1 MKTFDD
7 VIDKFT
13 TVKAVVVGDVMLDV
27 YEYLLTKES
36 KLLLSEKE
44 SKRAYVA
51 QKSIR
56 VLGGAGNVAV
66 TLRSLGAI
74 TSLIGISGNDEHY
87 FNLRELSEQINIS
100 HCIVRDSSRPTT
112 VKHRLYVDDE
122 YLLRKDTEKSSKI
135 DNETMLVVLRECLK
149 EIHGK
154 DVVVF
159 SDYNKG
165 LFVEILSQEIIKEC
179 RRLSIPVVVDFK
191 PANSKI
197 FAGADIVSPNQN
209 EACELYPS
217 FSLENLEE
225 GTKHIYS
232 MLNCSSLV
240 VTLGENGLSGFDG
253 KEYFHIKGM
262 KVHALDAVGCGDTV
276 RAVIALGKTLG
287 LSLKDCVKLA
297 NYAAAVIVQKPNTST
312 VTSKELKE
320 FISKVENQTE

>member
-1 MKTFDD
+1 MNTFDNI
-7 VIDKFT
+7 IDKFT
-13 TVKAVVVGDVMLDV
+13 TVKAVVIGDIMLDV

-36 KLLLSEKE
+36 KILLSEKE

-51 QKSIR
+51 QQSIR

-66 TLRSLGAI
+66 TLRSLGAQ
-74 TSLIGISGNDEHY
+74 TSLIGISGNDEQY
-87 FNLRELSEQINIS
+87 FTLRELSEQINIS

-112 VKHRLYVDDE
+112 VKHRLYIDNE
-122 YLLRKDTEKSSKI
+122 YLLRKDNEKSCKI
-135 DNETMLVVLRECLK
+135 DNETMLVLLQESLR

-154 DVVVF
+154 DVVVL

-165 LFVEILSQEIIKEC
+165 FFVETFTQEIIKEC

-191 PANSKI
+191 PANCKI
-197 FAGADIVSPNQN
+197 FSGADIISPNLN

-225 GTKHIYS
+225 GTKNIYA

-240 VTLGENGLSGFDG
+240 ITLGENGLSGFDG
-253 KEYFHIKGM
+253 KKHFHIEGM
-262 KVHALDAVGCGDTV
+262 KVNALDAVGCGDTV
-276 RAVIALGKTLG
+276 RAVMALGKTLG
-287 LSLKDCVKLA
+287 FPLKDCAKLA

-312 VTSKELKE
+312 ITSEELKE
-320 FISKVENQTE
+320 FIHRYEHE